1 LEDVG
6 IQTCLA
12 LLQQYQ
18 QLTPRHGMKKRMEM
32 IKPTSSFA
40 TVIVPKANMLSR
52 TARMTCFCLI
62 KMLIFGD
69 LGLVAHL
76 RATVNTADQ
85 CMLEYFMFYLQILS
99 YD

>member
-1 LEDVG
+1 
-6 IQTCLA
+6 
-12 LLQQYQ
+12 
-18 QLTPRHGMKKRMEM
+18 MKKRMEM

-40 TVIVPKANMLSR
+40 TVIVPIANRLYR

-62 KMLIFGD
+62 KMLIFGE

-76 RATVNTADQ
+76 RAPVNTADQ
-85 CMLEYFMFYLQILS
+85 CMLEYFMFYLKVFS